1 MSINSIGTQVN
12 YESYNSYST
21 TSSLSEE
28 TKRKLLALGIDPK
41 TVTSEAQAQILIEN
55 AVKIQKTQNLTP
67 SVKCECSSS
76 NELMTRA
83 KKLASKI
90 GIVTNSSMTLEEML
104 KLISDKI
111 EKDHLTQ
118 YKTEA
123 QNLGCDINNLTSHEN
138 SMYAAMNYSAN
149 LNKMM
154 LGL

>member
-55 AVKIQKTQNLTP
+55 AVKMQKTQNLTP

-83 KKLASKI
+83 
-90 GIVTNSSMTLEEML
+90 
-104 KLISDKI
+104 DKI